1 MKSKTLTHA
10 VVPVRTSGSA
20 GSLFRESTPAKHRT
34 DPASENAGSKRRLGA
49 DFVPAPLASSVIQQV
64 LQSPGEALSPP
75 TRAWAEPL
83 FGRDLSG
90 VRVHTDAKA
99 AESARRVNALAYT
112 VGQNVVF
119 NRGNYSPTT
128 RSGQKLLVHEL
139 VHTVQQT
146 DSAQTSTAQQKL
158 EVSRPTDPAER
169 EADVVAHQ
177 VQAGGPVRIMQRT
190 ARLIQRSIK
199 EVAGGI
205 SIGLGAA
212 AVIGGV
218 AAIASGSTGWGA
230 LAAGLGLGAIGL
242 GMRLRKKNL
251 PPPTSIRVVQNHQV
265 PLDSAGVARGFRSG
279 FGGVSEIEVSN
290 GNIDYDGAEI
300 DEHFVGGH
308 CENANR
314 SGQGG
319 TSGSTFTVG
328 QGFTNRDVG
337 TTINLHPKRNTFYD
351 QHLVGIPH
359 NVLPPGQNDIF
370 SVCEQQYTFDG
381 QIIAGKTFRRRYDIH
396 RDQID
401 GQDVAI
407 FRLSTSEQ
415 GPSSAPVQPAAP
427 TPAPAPAQPA
437 SSPAAAQ
444 PGP

>member
-1 MKSKTLTHA
+1 MKSKTLTHVA
-10 VVPVRTSGSA
+10 TPAGTA
-20 GSLFRESTPAKHRT
+20 GSSAALFPEGERGRHHFHQNGEKTVLLR
-34 DPASENAGSKRRLGA
+34 PASHSYATPRKRTV
-49 DFVPAPLASSVIQQV
+49 FHEV
-64 LQSPGEALSPP
+64 LHSPGEALLPA
-75 TRAWAEPL
+75 TREWAEPL

-90 VRVHTDAKA
+90 VRVHTDERAV
-99 AESARRVNALAYT
+99 ESAHLVNALAYT

-128 RSGQKLLVHEL
+128 DAGQRLLVHEL
-139 VHTVQQT
+139 VHTVQQHENGNA
-146 DSAQTSTAQQKL
+146 SPSQELL
-158 EVSRPTDPAER
+158 EVSRPSDSAER
-169 EADVVAHQ
+169 EADVVVHAA
-177 VQAGGPVRIMQRT
+177 QAWAPVRIKQRP
-190 ARLIQRSIK
+190 ARLIQRSAK

-205 SIGLGAA
+205 SIGLGVAG
-212 AVIGGV
+212 VIGGV

-230 LAAGLGLGAIGL
+230 LAVALGAGAIGL
-242 GMRLRKKNL
+242 GMRLRKKHL
-251 PPPTSIRVVQNHQV
+251 PPPTSIRVVQNHQA

-319 TSGSTFTVG
+319 TSGSTFTIG
-328 QGFTNRDVG
+328 QGFTNRDLG

-351 QHLVGIPH
+351 QHLVGLPN
-359 NVLPPGQNDIF
+359 NVLPAGQNDIF

-401 GQDVAI
+401 GQDVAV

-415 GPSSAPVQPAAP
+415 GPSSAPVQPGVP
-427 TPAPAPAQPA
+427 TPAPAQPA
-437 SSPAAAQ
+437 SPRAAAQ
-444 PGP
+444 PGQ